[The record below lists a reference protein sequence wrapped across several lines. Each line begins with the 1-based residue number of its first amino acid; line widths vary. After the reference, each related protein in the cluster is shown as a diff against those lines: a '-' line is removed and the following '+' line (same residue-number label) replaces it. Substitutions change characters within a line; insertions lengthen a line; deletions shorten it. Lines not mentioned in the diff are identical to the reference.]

1 MKHQLEYED
10 LCPEDREVVDK
21 HRRFLKSQEI
31 ERLRAELKEKQQH
44 ILELE
49 MRIETLS
56 SLVAASSDLLEHH
69 KQAEEQIIGMREN
82 KLYLENDLALK
93 TERIAALKA
102 EAAKHKA
109 FWDQSRL
116 ADKQSFEAYDWKNHE
131 HRRL

>member
-69 KQAEEQIIGMREN
+69 KQAEEQIIGM
-82 KLYLENDLALK
+82 